1 MYCFYKNKLLVIEF
15 CTLSFK
21 YFITEQHLNRMFI
34 VTGKL
39 VLQVLTD
46 LKRAHQ
52 KKPPKTNPKQKNP
65 TNPDSGGD
73 YETKKFNK
81 FNHLTKEVFMDENKR
96 NIKREKRRN
105 G

>member
-46 LKRAHQ
+46 LKTAHTHTL
-52 KKPPKTNPKQKNP
+52 KKKR
-65 TNPDSGGD
+65 
-73 YETKKFNK
+73 KKK
-81 FNHLTKEVFMDENKR
+81 ILIQVEIMSE
-96 NIKREKRRN
+96 
-105 G
+105 

>member
-34 VTGKL
+34 VTRKL
-39 VLQVLTD
+39 VLQVLAD

-52 KKPPKTNPKQKNP
+52 EKKK
-65 TNPDSGGD
+65 GGGG
-73 YETKKFNK
+73 
-81 FNHLTKEVFMDENKR
+81 
-96 NIKREKRRN
+96 REK
-105 G
+105 GKMDD

>member
-34 VTGKL
+34 LTGKL

-46 LKRAHQ
+46 LKTEHP
-52 KKPPKTNPKQKNP
+52 KKPPT
-65 TNPDSGGD
+65 DSGRD
-73 YETKKFNK
+73 YERDKKMN
-81 FNHLTKEVFMDENKR
+81 LIILQKR
-96 NIKREKRRN
+96 FE
-105 G
+105 

>member
-34 VTGKL
+34 VAGKL

-46 LKRAHQ
+46 LKTAHQ
-52 KKPPKTNPKQKNP
+52 KKR
-65 TNPDSGGD
+65 
-73 YETKKFNK
+73 ERKK
-81 FNHLTKEVFMDENKR
+81 R
-96 NIKREKRRN
+96 Y
-105 G
+105 